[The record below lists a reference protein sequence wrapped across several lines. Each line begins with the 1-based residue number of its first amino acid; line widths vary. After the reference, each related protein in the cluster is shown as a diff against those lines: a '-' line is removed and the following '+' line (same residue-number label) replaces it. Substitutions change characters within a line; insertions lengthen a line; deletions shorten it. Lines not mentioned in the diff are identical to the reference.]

1 MGLRHVRCHDL
12 QPMGCQ
18 HNFCINTTAWRAPPT
33 PKVDVGRCSLK
44 SMLLRRTLG
53 FTGLTLC

>member
-1 MGLRHVRCHDL
+1 
-12 QPMGCQ
+12 MGCQ
-18 HNFCINTTAWRAPPT
+18 HNFCINTTARRAPPT